1 MRAYLRL
8 SLISPFGSVGTSP
21 REGSRGVT
29 LEDAAQ
35 PFINRDPSV
44 E

>member
-1 MRAYLRL
+1 MRAYLWL
-8 SLISPFGSVGTSP
+8 SFISPFGSVGNSP

-29 LEDAAQ
+29 LEGAAQ
-35 PFINRDPSV
+35 SFTNRDPSV